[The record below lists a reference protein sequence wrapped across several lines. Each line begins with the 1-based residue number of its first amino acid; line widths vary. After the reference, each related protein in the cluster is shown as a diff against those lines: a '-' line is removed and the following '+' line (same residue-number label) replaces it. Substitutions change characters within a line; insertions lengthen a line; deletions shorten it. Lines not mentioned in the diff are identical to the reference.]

1 MNGTLNVKDATI
13 YDLINLVARKMR
25 GDTVRPAAKLCIQ
38 LIFRAIFNSFIHFD
52 AHTRMWRIIGSI
64 SSPGSTAL

>member
-25 GDTVRPAAKLCIQ
+25 GNTVRPTAKLCIQ
-38 LIFRAIFNSFIHFD
+38 LVFIATLNSLIQFD
-52 AHTRMWRIIGSI
+52 AHTRMWLIIGSVG
-64 SSPGSTAL
+64 SPGPTAL